1 VDPLEPT
8 LQPTLNELIDGETF
22 GEVLSSFNKLFE
34 VPCRV
39 FDEKGAL
46 LAGPTETN
54 PICQHINA
62 YEQGRSRC
70 TEMRTRIKRALPE
83 TDEIGYLEC
92 FCGLKYAIVPLHY
105 QTETVG
111 KLVFGPYLPTE
122 LERIPSAVR
131 EIDAK
136 FDLAAYREIVSGSRR
151 VGRRSL
157 RRVMDAIA
165 SVMEVILFSA
175 HKAYV
180 TSELHVAA
188 IRESYHDLTEKNRR
202 LEEMH
207 EQMREFERQKSNFL
221 AMVSHELR
229 TPLTSIIGYSDMLS
243 EGIAGTL
250 GDEQRQ
256 FVETI
261 KTKGDEL
268 LRLISSILDFS
279 QIDTGHLTL
288 QLVETGVE
296 ELLRASV
303 KNNRELAERRGVK
316 LSYEVPRDLPPIT
329 LDPEKIRTSI
339 GHLIDNA
346 VKFSPPGTV
355 VKVSARVVPS
365 SEEDGAEDGFGFV
378 LMASPDMLEIS
389 VEDFG
394 PGIDDADQ
402 AAIFKPFTQLDASS
416 TREHGG
422 AGLGLAIVKHYVE
435 AHGGRVKVLSNVGEG
450 SRFAIR
456 LPLTETA

>member
-1 VDPLEPT
+1 LDPVEPT
-8 LQPTLNELIDGETF
+8 LKARLAELIEPETF
-22 GEVLSSFNKLFE
+22 GEVLSAFQGLFDL
-34 VPCRV
+34 PCRV
-39 FDEKGAL
+39 FDETGAL
-46 LAGPTETN
+46 LVGTAEQN
-54 PICQHINA
+54 PICKYLN
-62 YEQGRSRC
+62 EFETGRTRC
-70 TEMRTRIKRALPE
+70 TEVRTRIKGALPE
-83 TDEIGYLEC
+83 SGEMGYVSC
-92 FCGLKYAIVPLHY
+92 FCGLKYAIVPLVF
-105 QTETVG
+105 QTEIMG
-111 KLVFGPYLPTE
+111 KLVFGPYLPRE
-122 LERIPSAVR
+122 LEQIPTLDDADAGFDQAR
-131 EIDAK
+131 YHEI
-136 FDLAAYREIVSGSRR
+136 LAGSRR
-151 VGRRSL
+151 VGRRTL
-157 RRVMDAIA
+157 QRIIDAIA
-165 SVMEVILFSA
+165 AVIDVILFSA
-175 HKAYV
+175 HKAHV

-188 IRESYHDLTEKNRR
+188 MRESYHELTEKNRR

-207 EQMREFERQKSNFL
+207 EEMREFERQKSNFL

-243 EGIAGTL
+243 EGIAGNL
-250 GDEQRQ
+250 ANEQKQ

-288 QLVETGVE
+288 QPVECNVE
-296 ELLRASV
+296 DLLRTSV
-303 KNNRELAERRGVK
+303 RNNRELADRRGVK
-316 LSYEVPRDLPPIT
+316 LSYELQKGLPSIT

-355 VKVSARVVPS
+355 IKVSARMVPS
-365 SEEDGAEDGFGFV
+365 SEEDDSDDGLGFV

-389 VEDFG
+389 VEDYG
-394 PGIDDADQ
+394 AGIEDADL
-402 AAIFKPFTQLDASS
+402 ARIFNPFTQLDASS

-435 AHGGRVKVLSNVGEG
+435 AHGGRVKAASSVGEG

-456 LPLTETA
+456 LPLIEGG